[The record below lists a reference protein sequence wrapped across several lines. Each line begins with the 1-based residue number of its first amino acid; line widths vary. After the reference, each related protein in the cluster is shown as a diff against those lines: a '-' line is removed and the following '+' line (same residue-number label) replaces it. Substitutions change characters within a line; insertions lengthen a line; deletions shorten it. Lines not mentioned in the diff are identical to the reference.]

1 MARRQSLRS
10 LLLALIP
17 ALWIA
22 AIAIL
27 SVQNATPVSLRFLW
41 FQSVELPLG
50 VVLSFCAAGAMVVT
64 AALVTWFQNPSR

>member
-1 MARRQSLRS
+1 MDRRQPLKS

-17 ALWIA
+17 ALWII

-50 VVLSFCAAGAMVVT
+50 VVLSFCAAGALVVT
-64 AALVTWFQNPSR
+64 SALIAGLQKSAR